1 MNGKKFEVKKY
12 IKRGAYKWELICT
25 IDGINNKIKNLIF
38 CKVIYLISEFK
49 ILKSCECE
57 NLMTAVE
64 RIQEYSTLPS
74 EPLETGEIKPPSDWP
89 TKGAIK
95 FKNVSFSYAK
105 KLPDVLHNLSFE
117 IQPNEKIG
125 IIGRT
130 GAGLFK

>member
-1 MNGKKFEVKKY
+1 
-12 IKRGAYKWELICT
+12 
-25 IDGINNKIKNLIF
+25 
-38 CKVIYLISEFK
+38 
-49 ILKSCECE
+49 
-57 NLMTAVE
+57 MTAVE

-95 FKNVSFSYAK
+95 FKNVSFGYAK

-130 GAGLFK
+130 GAGLFKWNYINTQFNVDIFKWEKYDK